1 MIWRGVID
9 IADPN
14 NVEKAIKDYIKLVI
28 STLEEQDLIFTS
40 QVD

>member
-9 IADPN
+9 ITDPN

-28 STLEEQDLIFTS
+28 TALEEQDLIFTS